1 MCAAAAPVF
10 KSLQLTFSNLQAKEL
25 VISQQAEEIYHL
37 ICKLCAIG
45 IKQVNTDR
53 SREKLQ
59 QNQYFMDDTDEWWLK
74 IEDIVHH
81 IEDQGTWALDAY
93 TALSVREQVSLV
105 ADIGDFLLNL
115 VKGLQ
120 EVRAE
125 RDSKNKASMVESPPV
140 FPAQLCQLRP
150 RDFNS
155 SVLRPRQAQRIK
167 Y

>member
-1 MCAAAAPVF
+1 M
-10 KSLQLTFSNLQAKEL
+10 
-25 VISQQAEEIYHL
+25 ISHLAEEIDHL
-37 ICKLCAIG
+37 ACKLCAIG
-45 IKQVNTDR
+45 IKHFNTDC
-53 SREKLQ
+53 SHDKLQ

-93 TALSVREQVSLV
+93 TALSVREQVGLV
-105 ADIGDFLLNL
+105 EDIGDFLLNL

-125 RDSKNKASMVESPPV
+125 RDSKNNASMVESPPV
-140 FPAQLCQLRP
+140 FPAQLCQVRP

-155 SVLRPRQAQRIK
+155 TVLRPRRAQLAKFWSLSEIEK
-167 Y
+167 